1 MIYIYFFVICVTF
14 SLLDC
19 FIYTNAFRILKSGGD
34 DLDKKLLEL
43 MYEKYYR
50 ELYIY
55 IYSMCR
61 SSAITED
68 ILQETFLKA
77 FISLKDSHTNM
88 RAWLYMAARN
98 ICLNTIKKNSRI
110 VDRSDI
116 NNNSDVS
123 ITASDAAEPSADTTL
138 EAVLRNE
145 EQRILYRAVLR
156 LPPEKRDIIILQY
169 FTGLRQKEIAALMRM
184 TPENVRVTAH
194 RAKKDLKKILEAEIP
209 PAS

>member
-1 MIYIYFFVICVTF
+1 M
-14 SLLDC
+14 
-19 FIYTNAFRILKSGGD
+19 SGGD

-43 MYEKYYR
+43 MYDKYYR

-61 SSAITED
+61 SSTATED

-98 ICLNTIKKNSRI
+98 LCLNAIKKNSRLI
-110 VDRSDI
+110 NQSDI
-116 NNNSDVS
+116 KSMTQSDS
-123 ITASDAAEPSADTTL
+123 SSNDMQDITDTASHAHDATL
-138 EAVLRNE
+138 ETVLRNE
-145 EQRILYRAVLR
+145 EQRILYNAVLQ
-156 LPPEKRDIIILQY
+156 LSPEKRDVIILQY
-169 FTGLRQKEIAALMRM
+169 FGGLRQKEISALMRI

-194 RAKKDLKKILEAEIP
+194 RAKKDLKKILEKEFP
-209 PAS
+209 HT

>member
-1 MIYIYFFVICVTF
+1 
-14 SLLDC
+14 
-19 FIYTNAFRILKSGGD
+19 
-34 DLDKKLLEL
+34 

-50 ELYIY
+50 ELYVY

-88 RAWLYMAARN
+88 RAWLYMVARN
-98 ICLNTIKKNSRI
+98 LCLNTIKKNSRI
-110 VDRSDI
+110 IERSDMR
-116 NNNSDVS
+116 NDPAHYDASGVS
-123 ITASDAAEPSADTTL
+123 SPPSGAADPSTDATL

-145 EQRILYRAVLR
+145 EQRILYSAVLR

-184 TPENVRVTAH
+184 TPENVRVTSH
-194 RAKKDLKKILEAEIP
+194 RAKKDLKKILESEIYP
-209 PAS
+209 VS